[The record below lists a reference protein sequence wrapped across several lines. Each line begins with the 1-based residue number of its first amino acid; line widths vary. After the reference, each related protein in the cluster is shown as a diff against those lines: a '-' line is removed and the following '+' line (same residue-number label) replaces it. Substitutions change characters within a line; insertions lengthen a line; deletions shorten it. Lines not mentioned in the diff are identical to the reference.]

1 MRMEGGEEDEDGGYE
16 IKGGE
21 EDEDGGGRGRV
32 KSEIG

>member
-21 EDEDGGGRGRV
+21 EDESRGTEEEG
-32 KSEIG
+32 KK